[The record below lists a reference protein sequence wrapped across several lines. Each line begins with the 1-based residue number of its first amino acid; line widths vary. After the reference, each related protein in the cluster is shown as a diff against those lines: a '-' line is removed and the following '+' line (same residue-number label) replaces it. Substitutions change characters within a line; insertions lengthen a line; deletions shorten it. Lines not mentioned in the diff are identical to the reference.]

1 MRREK
6 VKYYDITDLFI
17 DYTAWHNTAPLVNV
31 WPEVSYLE
39 DGTTVKVISAAD
51 FWDYMI
57 EHFATFLFFDP
68 IAIIMKRMHDDY
80 NVDNARNQLF
90 YKWRDWIDQHPEF
103 VRLAQMMNRTD
114 YDPLENYDRKEDGGW
129 HDTTDDDA
137 VHSMAYAEVSTT
149 TENDPKIKTKTTG
162 KVYPDDGGTAMN
174 DTESITEPVRD
185 SATDVDTITTTTPE
199 HTDTSSVEGDLVVTR
214 EFDDYH
220 VHGNIGVT
228 TAAQMIEGE
237 INVRTKKNIMV
248 MMLEAFAR
256 EHFTLSGR
264 RQEVNWIDD

>member
-1 MRREK
+1 MRRACK
-6 VKYYDITDLFI
+6 LRDMY
-17 DYTAWHNTAPLVNV
+17 
-31 WPEVSYLE
+31 EVQAE
-39 DGTTVKVISAAD
+39 WETVKAENPDMALDSLIYVDDEGNDVTVIDDEMVWAHLTENYMNFYYNDPQAYICAKLNAAYID
-51 FWDYMI
+51 TVMI
-57 EHFATFLFFDP
+57 VNFSREWSLYLAT
-68 IAIIMKRMHDDY
+68 
-80 NVDNARNQLF
+80 
-90 YKWRDWIDQHPEF
+90 HPEF
-103 VRLAQMMNRTD
+103 SRIAKMMDRTD

-237 INVRTKKNIMV
+237 IKVREKYNLITRVLDGFAKKV
-248 MMLEAFAR
+248 L
-256 EHFTLSGR
+256 TLR
-264 RQEVNWIDD
+264 KEVIYYDD